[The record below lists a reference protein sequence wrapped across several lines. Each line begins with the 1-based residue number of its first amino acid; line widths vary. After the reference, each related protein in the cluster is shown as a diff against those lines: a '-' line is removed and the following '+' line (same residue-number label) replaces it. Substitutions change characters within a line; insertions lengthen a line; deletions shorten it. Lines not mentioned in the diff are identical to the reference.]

1 MAKNNIRTDDIC
13 LLMLCGS
20 LAVMGCASA
29 YALVKDVN
37 SPCNVSPNYSM
48 KPKENED
55 AISSEYRDAVG
66 FFDDFVDDYVWIYGY
81 IYIDIAIFFVEI
93 VQFFWVPKGNIE
105 HISSFTIFPYKIN
118 VYYISER

>member
-1 MAKNNIRTDDIC
+1 MAKNNIRTNDIC

-55 AISSEYRDAVG
+55 TISSEYRNAVD
-66 FFDDFVDDYVWIYGY
+66 FFDDFVDDYV
-81 IYIDIAIFFVEI
+81 
-93 VQFFWVPKGNIE
+93 
-105 HISSFTIFPYKIN
+105 
-118 VYYISER
+118 

>member
-37 SPCNVSPNYSM
+37 SQYSVSTNYSM
-48 KPKENED
+48 KPKEDED

-66 FFDDFVDDYVWIYGY
+66 FFDDFVDDYV
-81 IYIDIAIFFVEI
+81 
-93 VQFFWVPKGNIE
+93 
-105 HISSFTIFPYKIN
+105 
-118 VYYISER
+118 

>member
-1 MAKNNIRTDDIC
+1 MAKNNIRTNDIC

-37 SPCNVSPNYSM
+37 SQYNVSPNYSM

-55 AISSEYRDAVG
+55 TISSEYRNAVD
-66 FFDDFVDDYVWIYGY
+66 FFDDFVDDYV
-81 IYIDIAIFFVEI
+81 
-93 VQFFWVPKGNIE
+93 
-105 HISSFTIFPYKIN
+105 
-118 VYYISER
+118 

>member
-1 MAKNNIRTDDIC
+1 MAKNNIRTNDIC

-37 SPCNVSPNYSM
+37 SQYTVSPNYSV

-55 AISSEYRDAVG
+55 AILSEYRNAVG
-66 FFDDFVDDYVWIYGY
+66 FFDDFVDDYV
-81 IYIDIAIFFVEI
+81 
-93 VQFFWVPKGNIE
+93 
-105 HISSFTIFPYKIN
+105 
-118 VYYISER
+118 

>member
-20 LAVMGCASA
+20 IAVIGCASA

-37 SPCNVSPNYSM
+37 SQYNVIPNYSM

-55 AISSEYRDAVG
+55 TISSEYRNAVD
-66 FFDDFVDDYVWIYGY
+66 FFDDFVDDYV
-81 IYIDIAIFFVEI
+81 
-93 VQFFWVPKGNIE
+93 
-105 HISSFTIFPYKIN
+105 
-118 VYYISER
+118 

>member
-20 LAVMGCASA
+20 IAVIGCASA

-37 SPCNVSPNYSM
+37 SQYNVSPNYSM

-55 AISSEYRDAVG
+55 IISSEYRNAVD
-66 FFDDFVDDYVWIYGY
+66 FFDDFVDDYV
-81 IYIDIAIFFVEI
+81 
-93 VQFFWVPKGNIE
+93 
-105 HISSFTIFPYKIN
+105 
-118 VYYISER
+118 